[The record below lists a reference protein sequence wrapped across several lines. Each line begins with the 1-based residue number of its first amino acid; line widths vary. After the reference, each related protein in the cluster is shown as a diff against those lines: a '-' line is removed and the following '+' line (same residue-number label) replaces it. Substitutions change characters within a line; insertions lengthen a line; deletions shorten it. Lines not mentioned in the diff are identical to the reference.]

1 MFTFLFFFFWELSFL
16 SSCPFLYWAVSLS
29 LNALWRRALPLTDL
43 KHFTTMYFDNIPPKE
58 GKNYSPI
65 LFLLILFFSV
75 DVRIFSAAIY
85 TFLCGRSLLPSS
97 SASPAAVCTATLERV
112 APSWGERDGWGWASK
127 LSVFHDSALWKERL
141 GTRRNGKH
149 GKSVH
154 YF

>member
-1 MFTFLFFFFWELSFL
+1 MKIFTHVYISFFFFFWELSFL

-85 TFLCGRSLLPSS
+85 TFLCARSLLPSS
-97 SASPAAVCTATLERV
+97 SASPAAVCTATLEEWPP
-112 APSWGERDGWGWASK
+112 AGE
-127 LSVFHDSALWKERL
+127 
-141 GTRRNGKH
+141 NGMAEA
-149 GKSVH
+149 GLQS
-154 YF
+154 